1 MAALYV
7 IPAPIGGAAQDALPV
22 AAVETVRGLRDFVAE
37 NPRSAR
43 AMLAALGMPCA
54 IRELSM
60 TRLDEH
66 TPAQDVPALLAP
78 LRAGRSLGLLSEA
91 GCPGVADP
99 GAELVQQAHQAGF
112 RVVPL
117 IGPSAILLA
126 LMASGLGGQHFT
138 FCGYLP
144 RDRERRARRIRDL
157 ERQARAGRETQI
169 FIETPY
175 RTRVLQASLLE
186 NCAPDTR
193 LCVACDLT
201 TPGEL
206 IVSRTIADWRRRP
219 LALPERPA
227 VFLLQA

>member
-7 IPAPIGGAAQDALPV
+7 IPAPIGGTAQDALPV
-22 AAVETVRGLRDFVAE
+22 AAADTVRALRDFVAE
-37 NPRSAR
+37 NPKSAR
-43 AMLAALGMPCA
+43 AVLAGLGMPCA
-54 IRELSM
+54 LRELSI

-66 TPAQDVPALLAP
+66 TPVQDVPALLAP
-78 LRAGRSLGLLSEA
+78 LRAGRPLGLLSEA

-99 GAELVQQAHQAGF
+99 GADLVRQAHQEGF

-138 FCGYLP
+138 FRGYLP
-144 RDRERRARRIRDL
+144 RDRARRTRRILDL
-157 ERQARAGRETQI
+157 ERQARAERQTQI

-175 RTRVLQASLLE
+175 RTRILQASLIE
-186 NCAPDTR
+186 VCAPDTR

-201 TPGEL
+201 ASGEL

-219 LALPERPA
+219 FELPERPA